1 MITGAFVSIYRPE
14 QYLYLVN
21 LVLVFFFIQRAKPQ
35 FSHLNTSL
43 YAVSKYLACI
53 LIFISI
59 LAYIAIHSHG
69 ELKGA
74 RKRFGDELPT
84 ESVMKVEVP
93 KDSSSIKK

>member
-74 RKRFGDELPT
+74 RKRFGDESLS
-84 ESVMKVEVP
+84 ESVMKVDVP